1 VNLGI
6 FTVVAILEFRRPAV
20 TISMRE
26 QDDPPPAFHDGTR
39 LQLESADLL
48 RQAAELHH
56 RTALARQRF
65 EAIQRRVLDLKRRF
79 KLIGWH
85 PSNDD

>member
-1 VNLGI
+1 M
-6 FTVVAILEFRRPAV
+6 
-20 TISMRE
+20 SMPE
-26 QDDPPPAFHDGTR
+26 HDDPPPAFHDGTR
-39 LQLESADLL
+39 LQFESADLL

-65 EAIQRRVLDLKRRF
+65 EAIQRRVLELKRRF
-79 KLIGWH
+79 RLIGWR